1 LLRIE
6 HLAFAKKRLFSSQNL
21 VMRILL
27 LLLSGLL
34 VACQPVPEPDLPSGV
49 TDLVD
54 AIRQEVA
61 PDKRVALFQP
71 EIRPGNDDQLILTG
85 KTNLPEAANR
95 LRNGLRE
102 LGFTLAD
109 SLRIL
114 PDTEQLDDQ
123 PYGLVHL
130 SVCNI
135 RSRPAH
141 SAELSTQATLGT
153 PLRVYEQDDNWYLVQ
168 TPDGYLG
175 WLDRGGFTSMTA
187 REWSA
192 WTQANRVVYLPDLGF
207 ALAEPGDGAD
217 PVSDLVAGNILE
229 SLGTQGDFTEV
240 GFPDGRTGYLPTAD
254 LMPFHDWLQ
263 QPAPSPDQILT
274 TASQHLGRPYM
285 WGGTSGKAMDCSGFT
300 KTVFFLNGL
309 LLPRDASQQVHVGT
323 PIDADTSLANLQPGD
338 FLFFGRAPTS
348 SKPEKITHVAIY
360 MGDGRI
366 IHAAERV
373 QIQSLRPGDPDFA
386 PERLATFVRARRML
400 NSPEENGVP
409 YLSQLQWYTGP
420 QAQ

>member
-1 LLRIE
+1 
-6 HLAFAKKRLFSSQNL
+6 
-21 VMRILL
+21 MRILL
-27 LLLSGLL
+27 FSLLSLLLT
-34 VACQPVPEPDLPSGV
+34 ACQAPSERDIAPEVSNLI
-49 TDLVD
+49 D
-54 AIRQEVA
+54 AIRQELA
-61 PDKRVALFQP
+61 PDKRVTLFQP
-71 EIRPGNDDQLILTG
+71 EIRPAVGDELILTG
-85 KTNLPEAANR
+85 KTNLPEAADQ
-95 LRNGLRE
+95 LRNGLRD
-102 LGFTLAD
+102 LGYTVND

-114 PDTEQLDDQ
+114 PDNDQLGEQT
-123 PYGLVHL
+123 YGLVNL

-153 PLRVYEQDDNWYLVQ
+153 PLRVYQQEDNWYLVQ

-175 WLDRGGFTSMTA
+175 WLNRGGFTSLTA
-187 REWSA
+187 GEWLT

-207 ALAEPGDGAD
+207 VLSGPDAAAD

-229 SLGTQGDFTEV
+229 SLGSRGTFTQIR
-240 GFPDGRTGYLPTAD
+240 FPDGRTGYLASTD
-254 LMPFHDWLQ
+254 VMPFADWAQ
-263 QPAPSPDQILT
+263 NTVPASEQILA
-274 TASQHLGRPYM
+274 TASRHLGRPYM

-300 KTVFFLNGL
+300 KTVFFLHGL

-323 PIDADTSLANLQPGD
+323 PINADTSLANLQPGD

-348 SKPEKITHVAIY
+348 TSPEKITHVAIY

-386 PERLATFVRARRML
+386 PERLATFVRAKRML
-400 NSPEENGVP
+400 ENPGQAGIP
-409 YLSQLQWYTGP
+409 FLDQTALYTP
-420 QAQ
+420 SYIQ

>member
-1 LLRIE
+1 
-6 HLAFAKKRLFSSQNL
+6 
-21 VMRILL
+21 MRILVL
-27 LLLSGLL
+27 LLLSVLL
-34 VACQPVPEPDLPSGV
+34 AACQSPSGQS
-49 TDLVD
+49 TASEINTLIDSL
-54 AIRQEVA
+54 RQEVA

-71 EIRPGNDDQLILTG
+71 EVRLESDNQLILTG
-85 KTNLPEAANR
+85 KTNLPEAANQ
-95 LRNGLRE
+95 LRTGLRE
-102 LGFTLAD
+102 LGYTLTD

-114 PDTEQLDDQ
+114 PDNDQLDDRT
-123 PYGLVHL
+123 YGLVHL

-153 PLRVYEQDDNWYLVQ
+153 PLRVYEQKENWFLVQ

-175 WLDRGGFTSMTA
+175 WLDRGGFTSITA
-187 REWSA
+187 GEWQT
-192 WTQANRVVYLPDLGF
+192 WTNADRVIYLPDLGF
-207 ALAEPGDGAD
+207 ALSEPDTEAG

-229 SLGTQGDFTEV
+229 RLGKQGAFTEV
-240 GFPDGRTGYLPTAD
+240 RFPDGRTAYLPSAD
-254 LMPFHDWLQ
+254 VAPFRDWLTNTV
-263 QPAPSPDQILT
+263 PTANQILA
-274 TASQHLGRPYM
+274 TASRHLGRPYM

-348 SKPEKITHVAIY
+348 TTPEKITHVAMY
-360 MGDGRI
+360 LGDGKI

-386 PERLATFVRARRML
+386 PDRLASFVRAKRML
-400 NSPEENGVP
+400 ENPDQNGIPSLDQTDLYSP
-409 YLSQLQWYTGP
+409 SDIQ
-420 QAQ
+420 

>member
-1 LLRIE
+1 M
-6 HLAFAKKRLFSSQNL
+6 

-27 LLLSGLL
+27 LLLSVLL
-34 VACQPVPEPDLPSGV
+34 VACQPVTEPDLPSGV
-49 TDLVD
+49 TALVD
-54 AIRQEVA
+54 TIRQEVA

-71 EIRPGNDDQLILTG
+71 EVRPGKDDQLILTG

-95 LRNGLRE
+95 LRDGLRE

-114 PDTEQLDDQ
+114 PDTEQLGDQ
-123 PYGLVHL
+123 TYGLVHL

-153 PLRVYEQDDNWYLVQ
+153 PLRVYEQEGDWFLVQ

-192 WTQANRVVYLPDLGF
+192 WTLANRVVYLPDLGF
-207 ALAEPGDGAD
+207 ALAEPDTDAN

-229 SLGTQGDFTEV
+229 SLGTEGNFTEV

-254 LMPFHDWLQ
+254 LMPFRDWLQ

-309 LLPRDASQQVHVGT
+309 LLPRDASQQVHTGT
-323 PIDADTSLANLQPGD
+323 PVEADTSLANLQPGD

-348 SKPEKITHVAIY
+348 STPEKITHVAIY
-360 MGDGRI
+360 MGGGRI

-386 PERLATFVRARRML
+386 PGRLATFVRARRML
-400 NSPEENGVP
+400 QKPDQAGIP
-409 YLSQLQWYTGP
+409 FLHQIDLYTSSDI
-420 QAQ
+420 Q